1 MYNSPMKKEGFEV
14 LGQLVGLKNLQV
26 TGGWRLSIDLFD
38 SRLEDVLKVTTLVN
52 ERQTVRIALKPTA

>member
-1 MYNSPMKKEGFEV
+1 MYNSPMKKEGFEIY
-14 LGQLVGLKNLQV
+14 GQLVGLKNLQV

>member
-1 MYNSPMKKEGFEV
+1 MKEKGFEV

-52 ERQTVRIALKPTA
+52 QRETVKLNLTPVK

>member
-1 MYNSPMKKEGFEV
+1 MKEKGFEV

-38 SRLEDVLKVTTLVN
+38 SRLEDVLKVTALVN
-52 ERQTVRIALKPTA
+52 ERQTVKITLKPAA

>member
-1 MYNSPMKKEGFEV
+1 MKEKGFEV

-52 ERQTVRIALKPTA
+52 QRETVKLNLSPVK